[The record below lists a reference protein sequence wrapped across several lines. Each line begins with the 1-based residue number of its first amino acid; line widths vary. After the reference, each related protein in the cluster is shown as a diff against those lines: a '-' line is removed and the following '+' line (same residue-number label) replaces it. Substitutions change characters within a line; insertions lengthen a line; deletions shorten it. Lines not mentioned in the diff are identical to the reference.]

1 MSLFS
6 SLCYRFGIL
15 STEEP
20 QLFRDYLSKA
30 SGLNVRLDQYRTEQ
44 GIIFEFHR
52 DENTRSPDI
61 SKEFDDFSTFMDLCI
76 SNPDSAEIL
85 LRDKSLNSKVIHEI
99 IERYSKEAKRLVMDL
114 KHERERKLLG
124 IRHRLESELA
134 EIVPPDFNWQSLNLI
149 VDASIP
155 RIDGISSALGIY
167 NSASQLSSASNLTVN
182 INPQII
188 NKVKGVVAKKI
199 VGDQYINEDTK
210 KLLELIQKYGGNKSA
225 ELASAVYELS
235 DKSAPQPGRLTARQ
249 KLKKFLLSVG
259 GCTEDSSMGAL
270 QAYVESQLGL

>member
-1 MSLFS
+1 MFS
-6 SLCYRFGIL
+6 IL

-30 SGLNVRLDQYRTEQ
+30 SRLNVRLDQYRTEQ

-99 IERYSKEAKRLVMDL
+99 IERYSKEAKRLVIDL

-188 NKVKGVVAKKI
+188 NKVKR
-199 VGDQYINEDTK
+199 
-210 KLLELIQKYGGNKSA
+210 
-225 ELASAVYELS
+225 
-235 DKSAPQPGRLTARQ
+235 PG
-249 KLKKFLLSVG
+249 F
-259 GCTEDSSMGAL
+259 SS
-270 QAYVESQLGL
+270 